1 VPESTEPGTSLPV
14 TLQELWQLVVAYFK
28 QETVE
33 PVKALGRFVG
43 FGVAGSLMLGVGIVL
58 IVLGGLRALQTE
70 TDRHL
75 TGHLSWLPYGIA
87 LVFCGLVASLAIMRA
102 TRKKGT
108 RP

>member
-1 VPESTEPGTSLPV
+1 MPEVNQQPESLP
-14 TLQELWQLVVAYFK
+14 TLARELWALVVAYFK

-87 LVFCGLVASLAIMRA
+87 LVFCGLVAFLAIMRA